1 METETSDKYNKGIA
15 EIVDILYS
23 LRRIEFSSQSMSD
36 KYREA
41 YQLIQSVTKLLV
53 TKKNFVAF
61 RPMWEELHDRMVY
74 YYDFLNKENINQ
86 DIPLFRETLHN
97 ELVKWWL
104 RCKKRGIVDGPLV
117 HFNTHDDMGL
127 PDPSSQLLKK
137 NGRLDEQKVQRGAC
151 GKIFWPVTCMLL
163 SKGINHVIWAM
174 PKWVYDDNAE
184 FQQVL
189 MTDNSNELI
198 YLRPRGQKKDKFR
211 LTGDIEIAEEGEL
224 DDPSKYKFFHPHQLN
239 RIKVASAS
247 AWKRLGNLIN
257 SNKFI
262 LDIDLDFFVTNGDKH
277 SLASY
282 QKDFDDIESTGRVH
296 GMPGVLAPREAY
308 GDDISKNYIRNLNK
322 EIRMVRERVKIFL
335 SGLATLKKMGITP
348 CCISISDSTT
358 SFFSGKS
365 YRAVLTNQYTPKY
378 FVPVLYELLISGM
391 RKIYGTSKF
400 Y

>member
-1 METETSDKYNKGIA
+1 METEANDKYNKGIA

-23 LRRIEFSSQSMSD
+23 LRRIEFSSQSMSV
-36 KYREA
+36 KYGEA
-41 YQLIQSVTKLLV
+41 YPLIHSVTKLLAD
-53 TKKNFVAF
+53 KKNFVAF

-74 YYDFLNKENINQ
+74 YYDFLNKENMNQ
-86 DIPLFRETLHN
+86 DIPFFRETLHN
-97 ELVKWWL
+97 EVVKWWL
-104 RCKKRGIVDGPLV
+104 RCKKRGIVDRTLV
-117 HFNTHDDMGL
+117 HFDTHDDMGL
-127 PDPSSQLLKK
+127 PDRSSQLLKN
-137 NGRLDEQKVQRGAC
+137 NGRLDEQGVRRGAC

-189 MTDNSNELI
+189 MTDKSNELI
-198 YLRPRGQKKDKFR
+198 YLRPRGQKNDKFR
-211 LTGDIEIAEEGEL
+211 ITGDVEIAEEGEL

-239 RIKVASAS
+239 RIKVTTAS

-257 SNKFI
+257 SNTFI

-282 QKDFDDIESTGRVH
+282 KKDFDDIESTGRVH

-308 GDDISKNYIRNLNK
+308 GDELSENYVRNLNN
-322 EIRMVRERVKIFL
+322 EMNMIRKRVKIFL

-348 CCISISDSTT
+348 CCISISDSTA

-365 YRAVLTNQYTPKY
+365 CRAVLTNQYTPKY
-378 FVPVLYELLISGM
+378 FVPVLHELLISGM
-391 RKIYGTSKF
+391 RKIYGSNKF